1 MQSVKPH
8 QPARAYA
15 VIIDAGSSGS
25 RAHVYTYLPPHPSH
39 GHSHPPL
46 STSSHIPAASAHL
59 DGARARAGSHGSYG
73 SGNYSSGYGG
83 GYNGGYA
90 RVQLP
95 GSEMRIGPGLSAY
108 APSGNGAGQSLEP
121 LLEYARQQV
130 RTQTEKGSMA
140 DSRCRHACRSE

>member
-39 GHSHPPL
+39 GHSHTPP
-46 STSSHIPAASAHL
+46 STNSHIPAASAHL
-59 DGARARAGSHGSYG
+59 DSAGTGIHGRQG
-73 SGNYSSGYGG
+73 SGGYSGN
-83 GYNGGYA
+83 YNGGYA

-108 APSGNGAGQSLEP
+108 APTGNGAGQSLKP

-130 RTQTEKGSMA
+130 RVYVLDRARTGA
-140 DSRCRHACRSE
+140 AR